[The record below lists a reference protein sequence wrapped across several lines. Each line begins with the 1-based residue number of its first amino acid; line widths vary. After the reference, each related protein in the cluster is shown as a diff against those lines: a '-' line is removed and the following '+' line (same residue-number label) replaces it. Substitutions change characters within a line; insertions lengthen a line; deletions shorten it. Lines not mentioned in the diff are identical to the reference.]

1 MLPAYLL
8 YECLRTLK
16 EVNMFSETTYIERRK
31 LLRKR
36 MGSGIILFVGNE
48 ESPMNYPANTFHFR
62 QDSTFLYYFG
72 LDSPGL
78 AAIIDVDANR
88 DLLFGNDIDLEDI
101 IWMGDMP
108 RLKDRARR
116 VGVRHTAPRKA
127 FDEYAKKARAAGRPV
142 HYLPPYRSD
151 TTLAL
156 SAIVGLPAKRIK
168 AGACRR
174 LIESVVDQR
183 LIKSREE
190 IREIE
195 CALDVS
201 AEMYR
206 TAMRVAGPGRF
217 EREVV
222 GAMEGVV
229 NALGCRMAFPPIVT
243 VNGQILHNH
252 GYTNELQRG
261 RLLVIDA
268 GAESWL
274 HYASDITRTIP
285 VSGTFNQRQKDIY
298 EIVLEGQGTAIK
310 AMKPGVP
317 FKEIHL
323 KTARTMASRLKE
335 LGLMKGNVDEA
346 VAQGAH
352 ALFFPHG
359 LGHNMGLDVHDMED
373 LGENYVGYDQTVER
387 SRQFGLAYLRMAKEL
402 RPGHVMTVEPGLYF
416 IPALFSLWKKEKKYR
431 DFIVY
436 DRVEKFLDFGGVRIE
451 DNVLVTERGRRVLGT
466 PIPKTVAEVEKA
478 CR

>member
-1 MLPAYLL
+1 
-8 YECLRTLK
+8 
-16 EVNMFSETTYIERRK
+16 MFSETTYAERRK
-31 LLRKR
+31 RLRKQI
-36 MGSGIILFVGNE
+36 GSGILLFVGNE
-48 ESPMNYPANTFHFR
+48 ESPMNYPANAYHFR

-78 AAIIDVDANR
+78 AAIIDVDANK
-88 DLLFGNDIDLEDI
+88 DLLFGDDIGLEDI

-108 RLKDRARR
+108 RFKDRARR
-116 VGVRHTAPRKA
+116 VGVRHTAPRRA
-127 FDEYAKKARAAGRPV
+127 FEEYAKKACAGRRPV
-142 HYLPPYRSD
+142 HYLPPYRAE
-151 TTLAL
+151 TTLTL
-156 SAIVGLPAKRIK
+156 SAALGSPAKRIK
-168 AGACRR
+168 AGACRHF
-174 LIESVVDQR
+174 IGAVVEQR

-195 CALDVS
+195 CALDVT
-201 AEMYR
+201 AGMYQA
-206 TAMRVAGPGRF
+206 AMRVAGPGRF
-217 EREVV
+217 ECEVV
-222 GAMEGVV
+222 GAMEGVA
-229 NALGCRMAFPPIVT
+229 NSLGCRMAFPPIVT

-252 GYTNELQRG
+252 GYTNELTRG
-261 RLLVIDA
+261 RLLVMDA

-274 HYASDITRTIP
+274 HYASDITRTVP
-285 VSGTFNQRQKDIY
+285 VSGKFNQRQKDIY

-310 AMKPGVP
+310 AMKPGVM

-323 KTARTMASRLKE
+323 KTARTMAARLKD

-346 VAQGAH
+346 VAAGAH

-359 LGHNMGLDVHDMED
+359 LGHNMGLDVHDMEN
-373 LGENYVGYDQTVER
+373 LGEDHVGYNRTVER
-387 SRQFGLAYLRMAKEL
+387 SRQFGLAYLRMAREL

-416 IPALFSLWKKEKKYR
+416 IPALFSLWKKEKKQT

-436 DRVEKFLDFGGVRIE
+436 DKVEKFLDFGGVRIE
-451 DNVLVTERGRRVLGT
+451 DNVLITERGRRVLGT